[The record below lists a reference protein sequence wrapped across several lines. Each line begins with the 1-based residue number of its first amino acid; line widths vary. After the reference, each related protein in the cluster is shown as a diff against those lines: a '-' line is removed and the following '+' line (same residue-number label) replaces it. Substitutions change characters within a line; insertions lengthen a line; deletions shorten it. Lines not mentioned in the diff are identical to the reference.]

1 MRGVLSHRPDR
12 RVIDDRQPLTPRPAT
27 QVRCGV
33 AGFSEFAAGKSREA
47 EQAHVAPFS
56 TVEDRSAAF
65 DVVTLGNDWSRHLY
79 DGPFHITAD
88 RGGDVPL
95 ISLVFVQSHDGN
107 TGAANPDSLG
117 GGPVDKHVIY
127 EGLSRVAA
135 DGVLAGSKSVGKQSF
150 FSVWHP
156 QLVSLRAALGLPR
169 HPAQVIVTGRAC
181 VDFADTLLFN
191 VPDAPVYIIST
202 PAGCERLKAG
212 VKHRPHVELVRM
224 TGDDLRAPLSFLR
237 RERGVRRISAIGGR
251 TTASALIDQR
261 LVQDVYLT
269 TAARNGGEPNTPFY
283 TGTQPLDLNTVVRK
297 EGGDRE
303 FPIVFVHSMIV
314 PGRNLSP
321 APLV

>member
-1 MRGVLSHRPDR
+1 M
-12 RVIDDRQPLTPRPAT
+12 
-27 QVRCGV
+27 
-33 AGFSEFAAGKSREA
+33 AGFSEFAARKSREA
-47 EQAHVAPFS
+47 EQAHLPPFS
-56 TVEDRSAAF
+56 TLEDRSADF
-65 DVVTLGNDWSRHLY
+65 DLLAIGNDWSRHLY

-95 ISLVFVQSHDGN
+95 MSLVFVQSRDGN

-150 FSVWHP
+150 FSVWHS

-181 VDFADTLLFN
+181 VDFADTLLFD

-202 PAGCERLKAG
+202 PAGCERLEAG
-212 VKHRPHVELVRM
+212 VKQRPHVELVRM

-237 RERGVRRISAIGGR
+237 RERGVRRLSAIGGR
-251 TTASALIDQR
+251 TTASALIDQG

-269 TAARNGGEPNTPFY
+269 TTARNGGEPNTPFY
-283 TGTQPLDLNTVVRK
+283 TGTHPLDLDTVVRK

-303 FPIVFVHSMIV
+303 FPMAFEHSMIV
-314 PGRNLSP
+314 PRRNLSP

>member
-1 MRGVLSHRPDR
+1 M
-12 RVIDDRQPLTPRPAT
+12 AE
-27 QVRCGV
+27 
-33 AGFSEFAAGKSREA
+33 FSEFSARKSREA
-47 EQAHVAPFS
+47 EQARLAPFS
-56 TVEDRSAAF
+56 TLEDRSADF
-65 DVVTLGNDWSRHLY
+65 DLLAIGNDWSRHLY

-95 ISLVFVQSHDGN
+95 MSLVFVQSRDGN

-202 PAGCERLKAG
+202 PAGCERLEAA
-212 VKHRPHVELVRM
+212 VKQRPHVELVRM
-224 TGDDLRAPLSFLR
+224 SSGDLRAPLSFLR

-251 TTASALIDQR
+251 TTASALIDQA

-269 TAARNGGEPNTPFY
+269 TTARDGGEPDTPFY
-283 TGTQPLDLNTVVRK
+283 RGTQAPPLTTIVRK
-297 EGGDRE
+297 EGRDGD
-303 FPIVFVHSMIV
+303 FPIVFEHAMIA
-314 PGRNLSP
+314 PGRNLSS